1 MSAAQQEAAGH
12 SAAQHR
18 EERLL
23 RVLLGPIIS
32 EKSTMLAEKVGQ
44 IAFHV
49 VPDATRA
56 EVKAA
61 VEMLFKV
68 EVNAVNMLNIKG
80 RAKRFGRF
88 HGRRDDVRKAYV
100 RLAPGQEIDFTEV
113 K

>member
-1 MSAAQQEAAGH
+1 MNAAQPSVAGH
-12 SAAQHR
+12 SAEQHR

-23 RVLLGPIIS
+23 RVLLGPIVS
-32 EKSTMLAEKVGQ
+32 EKSTMLADKVGQ

-49 VPDATRA
+49 VPDATRD

-61 VEMLFKV
+61 VELLFKV